1 MRFAGS
7 LSLAIGVLGTV
18 CFFGG
23 AQAASLPP
31 LGLPPV
37 LHPAGNPPTQAKIAL
52 GRKLFMDRRLSHNN
66 TFSCAMCHVP
76 EQGFTSNELGTAI
89 GVEGQTVRRNSP
101 TILNVAYVRQLFHD
115 GREFSLETQAW
126 GPLLAANEMAN
137 PSIGYVIEKIRQL
150 PDYKRMFERAFKGR
164 RADMKSV
171 GEVLAAY
178 QRTLVSANSRF
189 DRWKYGKDE
198 KALTAEEKSG
208 WVVFSGK
215 GGCIACHTV
224 GPKYA
229 LLSDDKFHNSGIG
242 YARSMGL
249 KTRYGVE
256 LGGGAKTEV
265 GREVLDSFEQPLP
278 DVGRYEVTLD
288 PSERWAYRTP
298 MLRNVA
304 LTAPYMHDGS
314 LGTLEEVVEFY
325 DRGGI
330 DNPDKDSRIHPL
342 GLTTA
347 EKVALVAFLKTLTGD
362 NIAALIR
369 DARRVPSVDHLP
381 ARDPATVYSE
391 RH

>member
-1 MRFAGS
+1 MKIS
-7 LSLAIGVLGTV
+7 VPVSLALGVLGTW

-23 AQAASLPP
+23 AQAAASTPP

-37 LHPAGNPPTQAKIAL
+37 LHPAENPPTQAKIAL

-101 TILNVAYVRQLFHD
+101 TLLNVAHVRQLFDD
-115 GREFSLETQAW
+115 GRESSLETQAW

-137 PSIGYVIEKIRQL
+137 PSVGYVIEKIGQL
-150 PDYKRMFERAFKGR
+150 PDYKGMFERAFKGR

-171 GEVLAAY
+171 GEALAVY

-208 WVVFSGK
+208 WTVFSGK
-215 GGCIACHTV
+215 GGCTACHTV
-224 GPKYA
+224 EPGNA
-229 LLSDDKFHNSGIG
+229 LFADEKFHNTGVG

-249 KTRYGVE
+249 KTHHAVE
-256 LGGGAKTEV
+256 LGGGARTKV
-265 GREVLDSFEQPLP
+265 GPEVLDSFEQPLP
-278 DVGRYEVTLD
+278 DVGRYEITLD
-288 PSERWAYRTP
+288 PAERWAYRTP
-298 MLRNVA
+298 TLRNVA

-314 LGTLEEVVEFY
+314 FGTLEEVVEFY
-325 DRGGI
+325 DQGGI
-330 DNPDKDSRIHPL
+330 DNPDKDPRLHPL
-342 GLTTA
+342 GLTAT
-347 EKVALVAFLKTLTGD
+347 EKAALAAFLKALAGD
-362 NIAALIR
+362 NLETLVRAARGMASPAVLR
-369 DARRVPSVDHLP
+369 PRR
-381 ARDPATVYSE
+381 PATVSY
-391 RH
+391 

>member
-1 MRFAGS
+1 MRFAVS
-7 LSLAIGVLGTV
+7 FSLAIGVLGTL

-37 LHPAGNPPTQAKIAL
+37 LHPAGNPPTQTKIAL

-171 GEVLAAY
+171 GEALAAY
-178 QRTLVSANSRF
+178 QRMLVSANSRF

-198 KALTAEEKSG
+198 TALTAEEKSG
-208 WVVFSGK
+208 WTIFSGK
-215 GGCIACHTV
+215 GGCIACHTA

-229 LLSDDKFHNSGIG
+229 LFSDDKFHNSGIG

-249 KTRYGVE
+249 KTRYGVD

-265 GREVLDSFEQPLP
+265 GHEMLDSFEQPLP

-288 PSERWAYRTP
+288 PAERWAYRTP
-298 MLRNVA
+298 TLRNVA

-330 DNPDKDSRIHPL
+330 DNPEKDSRLHPL

-347 EKVALVAFLKTLTGD
+347 EKVVLVAFLKTLTGD

-369 DARRVPSVDHLP
+369 DARRVPPVDHLP
-381 ARDPATVYSE
+381 ERDPATVYSE